1 MINYK
6 KLTVALICGT
16 ILTFPIAGCGLTAQT
31 TENTAAT
38 TQQGI
43 TLTSSQSVADTSGLT
58 LEFDEEDTVTSYD
71 STTASYVTLS
81 QNGSTVKGS
90 GVTADGSTVT
100 ITQAGTYVLS
110 GTFSDGSIVINTE
123 DKATVRII
131 LNGVDISSSTTAP
144 FIVQSAKK
152 VIVTLA
158 DNTVNKF
165 TDSARSTTESEDYS
179 AAFYSKADLVLN
191 GSGTLNIN
199 AGYRNGI
206 KSTDDL
212 KVVSGTYQITAAED
226 GVIGKDLL
234 GIADGN
240 FTIKSGTDGMKS
252 TDDKDTTKGNIIIAG
267 GTFKI
272 EAASDGIQ
280 AENILDI
287 QNGTFDI
294 TTGNGSAAVEM
305 KSGDSGAMGGMG
317 TMGVPGQ
324 NGSAGT
330 SASSA
335 SISSDTDSVS
345 MKALKASNAI
355 YICGGTIT
363 LDTEDDGIHSND
375 SITIESGNI
384 SIRSGDDGVH
394 ADSSLTVNGGA
405 ITVGY
410 CYEGL
415 EAKDIVIN
423 NGDITI
429 SAEDDGINASDGSST
444 MQTGGFGM
452 GGQNQSSSN
461 SSALTINGG
470 NLYVEADGDG
480 LDSNGSITVNGGT
493 TIVCGP
499 TSSGDTA
506 VDFDGECV
514 LNGGTLMAFGSNG
527 MVETPTS
534 ASNGSCIVAG
544 FTSQQA
550 NTAFSITDS
559 NGSTVLSYTPE
570 KAYAAAVCYS
580 SDLKS
585 GQTYTVTAGSTS
597 QSVTVNSSVTT
608 SGISSMGGGA
618 QGGGKMG
625 SGQPGGM
632 QSGNGTGGDASGNA
646 GGGMSLPVGT
656 TVGQGYAPQMP
667 D

>member
-1 MINYK
+1 MAE
-6 KLTVALICGT
+6 LWT
-16 ILTFPIAGCGLTAQT
+16 
-31 TENTAAT
+31 
-38 TQQGI
+38 
-43 TLTSSQSVADTSGLT
+43 
-58 LEFDEEDTVTSYD
+58 D
-71 STTASYVTLS
+71 STASYVTLS

-199 AGYRNGI
+199 AGYRSGI

-294 TTGNGSAAVEM
+294 TTGNGSAAVDM

-317 TMGVPGQ
+317 PWVFR
-324 NGSAGT
+324 
-330 SASSA
+330 
-335 SISSDTDSVS
+335 D
-345 MKALKASNAI
+345 
-355 YICGGTIT
+355 
-363 LDTEDDGIHSND
+363 
-375 SITIESGNI
+375 
-384 SIRSGDDGVH
+384 R
-394 ADSSLTVNGGA
+394 
-405 ITVGY
+405 
-410 CYEGL
+410 
-415 EAKDIVIN
+415 
-423 NGDITI
+423 
-429 SAEDDGINASDGSST
+429 
-444 MQTGGFGM
+444 
-452 GGQNQSSSN
+452 
-461 SSALTINGG
+461 
-470 NLYVEADGDG
+470 
-480 LDSNGSITVNGGT
+480 
-493 TIVCGP
+493 
-499 TSSGDTA
+499 TA
-506 VDFDGECV
+506 VRE
-514 LNGGTLMAFGSNG
+514 LLHHQLQHL
-527 MVETPTS
+527 PIRILS
-534 ASNGSCIVAG
+534 A
-544 FTSQQA
+544 
-550 NTAFSITDS
+550 
-559 NGSTVLSYTPE
+559 
-570 KAYAAAVCYS
+570 
-580 SDLKS
+580 
-585 GQTYTVTAGSTS
+585 
-597 QSVTVNSSVTT
+597 
-608 SGISSMGGGA
+608 
-618 QGGGKMG
+618 
-625 SGQPGGM
+625 
-632 QSGNGTGGDASGNA
+632 
-646 GGGMSLPVGT
+646 
-656 TVGQGYAPQMP
+656 
-667 D
+667 

>member
-110 GTFSDGSIVINTE
+110 GTLSDGSIVINTE

-234 GIADGN
+234 GVADGN
-240 FTIKSGTDGMKS
+240 
-252 TDDKDTTKGNIIIAG
+252 
-267 GTFKI
+267 
-272 EAASDGIQ
+272 
-280 AENILDI
+280 
-287 QNGTFDI
+287 
-294 TTGNGSAAVEM
+294 
-305 KSGDSGAMGGMG
+305 
-317 TMGVPGQ
+317 
-324 NGSAGT
+324 
-330 SASSA
+330 
-335 SISSDTDSVS
+335 
-345 MKALKASNAI
+345 
-355 YICGGTIT
+355 
-363 LDTEDDGIHSND
+363 
-375 SITIESGNI
+375 
-384 SIRSGDDGVH
+384 
-394 ADSSLTVNGGA
+394 
-405 ITVGY
+405 
-410 CYEGL
+410 
-415 EAKDIVIN
+415 
-423 NGDITI
+423 
-429 SAEDDGINASDGSST
+429 
-444 MQTGGFGM
+444 
-452 GGQNQSSSN
+452 
-461 SSALTINGG
+461 
-470 NLYVEADGDG
+470 
-480 LDSNGSITVNGGT
+480 
-493 TIVCGP
+493 
-499 TSSGDTA
+499 
-506 VDFDGECV
+506 
-514 LNGGTLMAFGSNG
+514 
-527 MVETPTS
+527 
-534 ASNGSCIVAG
+534 
-544 FTSQQA
+544 
-550 NTAFSITDS
+550 
-559 NGSTVLSYTPE
+559 
-570 KAYAAAVCYS
+570 
-580 SDLKS
+580 
-585 GQTYTVTAGSTS
+585 S
-597 QSVTVNSSVTT
+597 QSN
-608 SGISSMGGGA
+608 
-618 QGGGKMG
+618 
-625 SGQPGGM
+625 
-632 QSGNGTGGDASGNA
+632 
-646 GGGMSLPVGT
+646 PVRT
-656 TVGQGYAPQMP
+656 A
-667 D
+667 

>member
-38 TQQGI
+38 TQQDI

-71 STTASYVTLS
+71 SATASYVTLS

-110 GTFSDGSIVINTE
+110 GTLSDGSIVINTE

-158 DNTVNKF
+158 DNTVNQF

-191 GSGTLNIN
+191 GS
-199 AGYRNGI
+199 
-206 KSTDDL
+206 
-212 KVVSGTYQITAAED
+212 
-226 GVIGKDLL
+226 
-234 GIADGN
+234 
-240 FTIKSGTDGMKS
+240 
-252 TDDKDTTKGNIIIAG
+252 

-294 TTGNGSAAVEM
+294 TTGNGSAAVDM

-335 SISSDTDSVS
+335 STSSDTDSVS
-345 MKALKASNAI
+345 MKGLKASNAI

-444 MQTGGFGM
+444 TQTGGFGM

-461 SSALTINGG
+461 SAALTINGG

-580 SDLKS
+580 SDLKN
-585 GQTYTVTAGSTS
+585 GQTYTVTAGSAS

-625 SGQPGGM
+625 SGQPGG
-632 QSGNGTGGDASGNA
+632 NA
-646 GGGMSLPVGT
+646 GGNGGRNDQNSSSNGI
-656 TVGQGYAPQMP
+656 
-667 D
+667 

>member
-110 GTFSDGSIVINTE
+110 GTLSDGSIVINTE

-294 TTGNGSAAVEM
+294 TTGNGSAAVDM
-305 KSGDSGAMGGMG
+305 KSGDSGRNGRHGNHGCSG
-317 TMGVPGQ
+317 TERQCG
-324 NGSAGT
+324 NFCI
-330 SASSA
+330 
-335 SISSDTDSVS
+335 ISFNIFRYGFCQHEGFKGFQCD
-345 MKALKASNAI
+345 L
-355 YICGGTIT
+355 Y
-363 LDTEDDGIHSND
+363 LRRND
-375 SITIESGNI
+375 YT
-384 SIRSGDDGVH
+384 
-394 ADSSLTVNGGA
+394 
-405 ITVGY
+405 GY
-410 CYEGL
+410 RR
-415 EAKDIVIN
+415 
-423 NGDITI
+423 
-429 SAEDDGINASDGSST
+429 
-444 MQTGGFGM
+444 
-452 GGQNQSSSN
+452 
-461 SSALTINGG
+461 
-470 NLYVEADGDG
+470 
-480 LDSNGSITVNGGT
+480 
-493 TIVCGP
+493 
-499 TSSGDTA
+499 
-506 VDFDGECV
+506 
-514 LNGGTLMAFGSNG
+514 
-527 MVETPTS
+527 
-534 ASNGSCIVAG
+534 
-544 FTSQQA
+544 
-550 NTAFSITDS
+550 
-559 NGSTVLSYTPE
+559 
-570 KAYAAAVCYS
+570 
-580 SDLKS
+580 
-585 GQTYTVTAGSTS
+585 
-597 QSVTVNSSVTT
+597 
-608 SGISSMGGGA
+608 
-618 QGGGKMG
+618 
-625 SGQPGGM
+625 
-632 QSGNGTGGDASGNA
+632 
-646 GGGMSLPVGT
+646 
-656 TVGQGYAPQMP
+656 
-667 D
+667 